1 MSSTSQL
8 AVAPSAGVIPAARL
22 ARASVADGCRVIEI
36 DETSG
41 ETLNRVAWL
50 ADGGSNPGCAFLTTL
65 RRGSWAVSL
74 LAGDLLLSYVLRGS
88 PSSMCVET
96 SQGRQRRVD
105 AGGLMLCAGPQPG
118 LRRKKARAGPAC
130 EVIDLVLP
138 AVSAATAVPASV
150 RSDDAT
156 HFVNS
161 RSTCIRVLLGR
172 WGLHGTRFDSLHGFW
187 LLDIDIIP
195 GGSVEL
201 PTHSCAVN
209 ALLMTGTLSIDEEVL
224 SATAPLMR
232 RSAAGA
238 ITISSTSGASFLLFA
253 SGC

>member
-1 MSSTSQL
+1 MSSPSQL
-8 AVAPSAGVIPAARL
+8 AAEPSSAAIAATRLTRAG
-22 ARASVADGCRVIEI
+22 VADGCRVIEI
-36 DETSG
+36 DEFSG

-50 ADGGSNPGCAFLTTL
+50 ADSGANPSCAFLTTL

-96 SQGRQRRVD
+96 SPGRQRRVD
-105 AGGLMLCAGPQPG
+105 AGGLLLCAGPQPG
-118 LRRKKARAGPAC
+118 LRRRKARAGPAC

-138 AVSAATAVPASV
+138 AVAVAAPQPVSV
-150 RSDDAT
+150 RPDEAT

-172 WGLHGTRFDSLHGFW
+172 WGAHGMRFDSLPAFW
-187 LLDIDIIP
+187 LLDIDIVP
-195 GGSVEL
+195 GGNVAL

-209 ALLMTGTLSIDEEVL
+209 ALRMTGTLCVDGQAL
-224 SATAPLMR
+224 SAEAPLMR
-232 RSAAGA
+232 RSASEAV
-238 ITISSTSGASFLLFA
+238 TISSESGASLLLF
-253 SGC
+253 SSRR